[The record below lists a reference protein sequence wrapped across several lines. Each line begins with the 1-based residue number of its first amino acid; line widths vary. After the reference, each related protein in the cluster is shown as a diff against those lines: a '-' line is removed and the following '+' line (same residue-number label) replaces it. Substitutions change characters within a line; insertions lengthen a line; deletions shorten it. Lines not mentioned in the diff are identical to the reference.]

1 MEVAIPKPIYF
12 DRFLGGKIAAYF
24 IENTRRSYGYV
35 CQPTRKRYFSVPHR
49 SYMSTIDPVKKID
62 GISFVIFVID
72 DFSKPIEPDKPKRPG
87 YISRNTRSIIRMVY
101 VCFMYEKELNLS
113 NELSDTFR

>member
-24 IENTRRSYGYV
+24 IENTRCSYGYV

-49 SYMSTIDPVKKID
+49 SYVGPIDPVKKWT
-62 GISFVIFVID
+62 GLYSSSSSSTIFPNP
-72 DFSKPIEPDKPKRPG
+72 SNPGTRTQAGTAGKLGPYGPDKPKCPG
-87 YISRNTRSIIRMVY
+87 GIWRGGAEGGI
-101 VCFMYEKELNLS
+101 E
-113 NELSDTFR
+113 D